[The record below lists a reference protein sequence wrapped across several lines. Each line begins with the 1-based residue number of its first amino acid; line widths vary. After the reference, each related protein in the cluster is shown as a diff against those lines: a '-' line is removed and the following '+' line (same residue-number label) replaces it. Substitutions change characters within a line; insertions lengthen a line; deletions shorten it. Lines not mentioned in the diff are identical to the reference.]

1 MSELTHRSRL
11 LILAVCCTSL
21 LIAGLDATA
30 INVALPDIGRDLNAS
45 VSGLQWTIDG
55 YTLAVAGLLMLAG
68 SSADRIGRRRVFLGG
83 LVLFTASSFACSLAV
98 RLDWLVAFRVAQGL
112 GASMLT
118 PVALS
123 ILTDTFTDP
132 RERTRAIGLWGGT
145 FGLSLA
151 LGPVLGGLLVAC
163 AGWRSV
169 FWINVPV
176 GVAAIVLVAALV
188 PESRAEDTPRP
199 DPAGQALVVT
209 ALAAVTYAIIEGSHR
224 GYGSILI
231 IGLLALAAAATTM
244 LAGYEHR
251 RHRPPIDPAF
261 AGAALSAVAAFVAL
275 SGFLFLN
282 TLYLQ
287 DVRGYDV
294 LHAGLLTAPMAAAA
308 AIASP
313 ISGHLTA
320 AHGPRL
326 PLIAGGGVLLLAAVL
341 LATSVVPATG
351 LPALLAAYALFGAG
365 FGLVNAPI
373 TATAV
378 SGTPHLSADVSGAI
392 CSTARQIGSC
402 LGVALL
408 GSIVTAHGS
417 ARGGYAGYTSAGHVG
432 WWLLS
437 GCGALIVVLGI
448 TTAKGHSDSSVA
460 AQDGRG
466 LAVALLVGPD
476 EVAAVV
482 EVPAGGDLRDG
493 PRGAEQI
500 GSGAL
505 EPSLADVLHDRRLAG
520 CERAVKRADGYVQ
533 GVRDGARGE
542 IRVRQSALDALLRGL
557 DQGREEMGVV
567 ADPAVVEQAV
577 EEFDGRVA
585 RRCAKRAL
593 ADLRA
598 SAQMCQ
604 Q

>member
-326 PLIAGGGVLLLAAVL
+326 PLIAGGRGAA
-341 LATSVVPATG
+341 AGRRAAGDQRRSGHRPARPAGRVRTVRRGIRPGQRPDHGHRRVRYAAPERRRVGRDLFDGASDRQLPWRGTAG
-351 LPALLAAYALFGAG
+351 LDRHRARFGPRR
-365 FGLVNAPI
+365 VRR
-373 TATAV
+373 V
-378 SGTPHLSADVSGAI
+378 HL
-392 CSTARQIGSC
+392 RRPRR
-402 LGVALL
+402 L
-408 GSIVTAHGS
+408 
-417 ARGGYAGYTSAGHVG
+417 
-432 WWLLS
+432 
-437 GCGALIVVLGI
+437 
-448 TTAKGHSDSSVA
+448 
-460 AQDGRG
+460 
-466 LAVALLVGPD
+466 
-476 EVAAVV
+476 VAAVRLRRSDRG
-482 EVPAGGDLRDG
+482 PGD
-493 PRGAEQI
+493 
-500 GSGAL
+500 
-505 EPSLADVLHDRRLAG
+505 HDRQGAQRLVSCGAG
-520 CERAVKRADGYVQ
+520 RSGSR
-533 GVRDGARGE
+533 R
-542 IRVRQSALDALLRGL
+542 SASCR
-557 DQGREEMGVV
+557 
-567 ADPAVVEQAV
+567 P
-577 EEFDGRVA
+577 
-585 RRCAKRAL
+585 
-593 ADLRA
+593 
-598 SAQMCQ
+598 
-604 Q
+604 

>member
-1 MSELTHRSRL
+1 MSELTHRNRL

-21 LIAGLDATA
+21 LIAGLDVTA
-30 INVALPDIGRDLNAS
+30 INIALPAIGRDLNAS

-55 YTLAVAGLLMLAG
+55 YTLAAAGLLMLAG
-68 SSADRIGRRRVFLGG
+68 SSADRIGRRRVFQAG
-83 LVLFTASSFACSLAV
+83 LTLFTASSCACSLATG
-98 RLDWLVAFRVAQGL
+98 LDWLVAFRIAQGF

-118 PVALS
+118 PVAIS

-176 GVAAIVLVAALV
+176 GVAAIALVAVLV
-188 PESRAEDTPRP
+188 PESRPEDAPHP
-199 DPAGQALVVT
+199 DPAGQALILT

-231 IGLLALAAAATTM
+231 ISLLILAAAATTV

-251 RHRPPIDPAF
+251 RHRPPIDLAF
-261 AGAALSAVAAFVAL
+261 AGAALAGIASFVAL

-287 DVRGYDV
+287 DARGYSV

-313 ISGHLTA
+313 ISGRLTA
-320 AHGPRL
+320 AHGRRL
-326 PLIAGGGVLLLAAVL
+326 PLIAGGGVLLVAAVL
-341 LATSVVPATG
+341 LATSVAPATG

-373 TATAV
+373 TDTAV
-378 SGTPHLSADVSGAI
+378 SGTPHVKADVSGAI
-392 CSTARQIGSC
+392 LSTARQIGSC

-408 GSIVTAHGS
+408 GSIVAVHAS
-417 ARGGYAGYTSAGHVG
+417 APGGYTAASHVG
-432 WWLLS
+432 WWLLA
-437 GCGALIVVLGI
+437 GCGAVIAVLGI
-448 TTAKGHSDSSVA
+448 TTAAGHAEPADAAVDTRLPEPETETETDAESVA
-460 AQDGRG
+460 QPGSEPASP
-466 LAVALLVGPD
+466 AETFVGNP
-476 EVAAVV
+476 
-482 EVPAGGDLRDG
+482 LC
-493 PRGAEQI
+493 
-500 GSGAL
+500 SGC
-505 EPSLADVLHDRRLAG
+505 V
-520 CERAVKRADGYVQ
+520 
-533 GVRDGARGE
+533 
-542 IRVRQSALDALLRGL
+542 
-557 DQGREEMGVV
+557 
-567 ADPAVVEQAV
+567 
-577 EEFDGRVA
+577 
-585 RRCAKRAL
+585 
-593 ADLRA
+593 
-598 SAQMCQ
+598 
-604 Q
+604 